1 MALKLDAK
9 KAIVA
14 EVADMANS
22 SVLVIAA
29 DYRGLNVAELTDLR
43 VKAFE
48 SGLSMRV
55 VRNTLARRAFENTEH
70 ACLLEA
76 LVGPII
82 LLFSPEDPGVGA
94 RVIRDFTKTNDKLEV
109 KAFTMSGTLMA
120 ADQLSA
126 VASLPTREE
135 ALAQLCGVLKAP
147 VTKFVRTLAE
157 PHTQLVRVLAA
168 YGDKKQAA

>member
-14 EVADMANS
+14 EVAEMANS

-29 DYRGLNVAELTDLR
+29 DYRGLNVAEMTDLR
-43 VKAFE
+43 VKAHQ
-48 SGLSMRV
+48 SGLAMRV

-94 RVIRDFTKTNDKLEV
+94 RIIRDFAKTNDKLQV
-109 KAFTMSGTLMA
+109 KAFAMAGTLLGA
-120 ADQLSA
+120 EQLDA
-126 VASLPTREE
+126 VASLPTRDE

-147 VTKFVRTLAE
+147 ITKFVRTLAE